1 MTWPTVALGE
11 IVARKSPSV
20 DPRRFPDEVFE
31 LFSVPAHDRGEPD
44 ISSADMIGSSK
55 ISVKPRDVLLCR
67 IVPHIRRSWV
77 VTEKRVHR
85 QIASSEWMVF
95 RDQRLDP
102 TFLRHFLVSDGFHR
116 QFMTTVAGVGGSLLR
131 ARPSHAAAIRVP
143 LPPLPEQ
150 RRIAS
155 ILDEAQRV
163 LELCKRSLLAGGIL
177 ETALLVQLMSKAEKS
192 KPPVRLDSVAETLT
206 GPFGSALHRA
216 DYAAGGVPIVNPMH
230 IVAGQINTSDDF
242 AVGAEK
248 ASELTAYRLRVN
260 DVVLGRRGELGRA
273 AAVREEH
280 LPALCGTG
288 SMIVRPRLSNL
299 PAAYLAGFL
308 ASPAIKR
315 RLESQAQGATMLNL
329 NQTIVGALP
338 ISVPSGEDLEEFEA
352 RVSELRKLK
361 HSHSQRLRAQRQ
373 LAVTLQA
380 RAFRGEL

>member
-1 MTWPTVALGE
+1 
-11 IVARKSPSV
+11 
-20 DPRRFPDEVFE
+20 
-31 LFSVPAHDRGEPD
+31 
-44 ISSADMIGSSK
+44 
-55 ISVKPRDVLLCR
+55 
-67 IVPHIRRSWV
+67 
-77 VTEKRVHR
+77 
-85 QIASSEWMVF
+85 MVF
-95 RDQRLDP
+95 RDSRLDP
-102 TFLRHFLVSDGFHR
+102 GFLRHFLISDQFHR

-131 ARPSHAAAIRVP
+131 ARPSHAASIRVP

-163 LELCKRSLLAGGIL
+163 LELCTRSLLTGDTL
-177 ETALLVQLMSKAEKS
+177 ESALLVQLMAKAEKS
-192 KPPVRLDSVAETLT
+192 QSPVRLDSVAETLT

-216 DYAAGGVPIVNPMH
+216 DYAPGGVPIVNPMH
-230 IVAGQINTSDDF
+230 IIAGQIKTSDDF
-242 AVGAEK
+242 AVVAEK
-248 ASELTAYRLRVN
+248 ASELTVYGLRVN

-299 PAAYLAGFL
+299 PAAYLAGVL
-308 ASPAIKR
+308 ASPSIKR

-338 ISVPSGEDLEEFEA
+338 MSVPSGEDLEEFEVRLA
-352 RVSELRKLK
+352 ELRKLK
-361 HSHSQRLRAQRQ
+361 HSHSQRLRVQQ
-373 LAVTLQA
+373 ELANILQV